1 MQVGH
6 VPSSTMRHTTLEL
19 QPEDERVWDP
29 QTKMWPQ
36 TKVWEA
42 QRPAN
47 LTGSTHGS
55 SIHTRSINAAV
66 RSIQTDPSSFPVG
79 SAGRNLF
86 QQEIKPNWDTYV
98 HRRNSEQLEM
108 HVRAASANSARA
120 ANKANALQLALDQT
134 TAKLLDA
141 QSRLEMQDRSG
152 MLIGVQGLG
161 LSHRQAPEFAGA
173 QTPGALAIKQA
184 IAASFRNDLHRRA
197 ASSAPHPQSARQ
209 PKEQSVADAKHE
221 ARLRQ
226 QIAWTRFHARISPRN
241 DKDPPKSDAVF
252 ACISPSTYWDG
263 LRRSPPVDTGYSP
276 AVHRAQMN
284 QTSMLYRPAPPPARP
299 SRHATAPGDV
309 ASAAEDLLGQSLGQ
323 EEQAPRHK
331 PTWATESYL
340 AKLRGRNPL
349 HLERDARERRLRQRL
364 GREAEDAAA
373 ARRPAPAPLPTE
385 EPSMSMEEMMATEAS
400 LSAAE
405 ANLDRETVNLHN
417 FLRMKIET
425 RFKQLRR
432 AFRLIDLDKS
442 GSCDR
447 AEVRQMLQHLFNCQV
462 DHGPMEL
469 LLDLLD
475 FDGSGHIELRE
486 FARFFTNDG
495 ERIDL
500 RERLAQMHKAR
511 ARQAQACA
519 PPHRAPLRRPAS
531 AR

>member
-1 MQVGH
+1 M
-6 VPSSTMRHTTLEL
+6 MRHTTLEL

-29 QTKMWPQ
+29 QRTKLWPQ

-42 QRPAN
+42 QRPAT

-98 HRRNSEQLEM
+98 HRRNNEQLEM
-108 HVRAASANSARA
+108 HVRAATANSARA
-120 ANKANALQLALDQT
+120 ANKANALLLALEQT
-134 TAKLLDA
+134 KAKLLDA
-141 QSRLEMQDRSG
+141 QSRLEVQDRSG
-152 MLIGVQGLG
+152 MLIGVQGFG
-161 LSHRQAPEFAGA
+161 LSHRQAPAFSGA
-173 QTPGALAIKQA
+173 ETGALASKQA
-184 IAASFRNDLHRRA
+184 ALVTASFRNDLQRRA

-221 ARLRQ
+221 ARVRQ
-226 QIAWTRFHARISPRN
+226 RVAWTRFHARISPRL
-241 DKDPPKSDAVF
+241 DEDPPKSDAVF

-276 AVHRAQMN
+276 AVHRAQMR
-284 QTSMLYRPAPPPARP
+284 QTMYKPCTAPPPARP

-309 ASAAEDLLGQSLGQ
+309 ASAAEDLGQSLGQSLGQ
-323 EEQAPRHK
+323 EEQAQRHK
-331 PTWATESYL
+331 PVWATESYL
-340 AKLRGRNPL
+340 AKLRGRNPM
-349 HLERDARERRLRQRL
+349 HLERDERERRLRQRL

-385 EPSMSMEEMMATEAS
+385 EPSMSMEEVMATEAS

-405 ANLDRETVNLHN
+405 ANLNRETVNLHN

-511 ARQAQACA
+511 ARQAQARA
-519 PPHRAPLRRPAS
+519 PPHRALRRPAS